1 MNKRKV
7 TEVFN
12 NAELERFTQIPIE
25 RMYLLN
31 ESITDNAE
39 GNAKLAEAVDTYLSM
54 VMSKPALKKVT
65 ARKMYVRWSSRDSLY
80 PILDRVEV
88 FRYGKRKYLLVA
100 HIVDGAPA

>member
-25 RMYLLN
+25 RMHLLN
-31 ESITDNAE
+31 EPITDDAE
-39 GNAKLAEAVDTYLSM
+39 GNHKLAVAVDTYLSM
-54 VMSKPALKKVT
+54 VLSTPALKKVT
-65 ARKMYVRWSSRDSLY
+65 ARKMYVRWSTRESLQ

-100 HIVDGAPA
+100 HVVDGAPA

>member
-1 MNKRKV
+1 MNKREV
-7 TEVFN
+7 TKVFN
-12 NAELERFTQIPIE
+12 EGELERFTELPIE

-31 ESITDNAE
+31 EAIVDNAE
-39 GNAKLAEAVDTYLSM
+39 GNAKLAEAADIYLSM

-65 ARKMYVRWSSRDSLY
+65 SRKMYVRWSSREKLN

-100 HIVDGAPA
+100 HIVDGVPA